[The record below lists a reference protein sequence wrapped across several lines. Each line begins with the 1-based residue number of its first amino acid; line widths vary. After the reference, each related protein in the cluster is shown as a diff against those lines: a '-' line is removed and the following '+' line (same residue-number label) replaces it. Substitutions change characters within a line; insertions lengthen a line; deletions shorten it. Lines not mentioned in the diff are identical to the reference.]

1 MRKKRN
7 LACNLSTEMVY
18 FKSVTKRLSLKQE
31 GDSSRWRNELAFEPE
46 KVGGLIGGFLERL
59 GLAERLSLQSAVILW
74 PEIAGP
80 RIAEES
86 EAVKIDGDTLIIKVY
101 KAAWRQQLTFLK
113 AELLAKLE
121 SKIGKG
127 VKDIRFI

>member
-1 MRKKRN
+1 M
-7 LACNLSTEMVY
+7 
-18 FKSVTKRLSLKQE
+18 
-31 GDSSRWRNELAFEPE
+31 AFEPE
-46 KVGGLIGGFLERL
+46 KVGGLIGGYLERL
-59 GLAERLSLQSAVILW
+59 GLAERLSLQSAVVVW
-74 PEIAGP
+74 AEIAGP

-86 EAVKIDGDTLIIKVY
+86 EAVRIDGDTLIVKVY